1 MQAWAALSAEDTAY
15 SAVPGKSASDTMA
28 AGKDLTLAAIVQVWC
43 ESKCTVHS
51 SSSGLRPCCSDA
63 DQLPSICRPATMP
76 GQQSLGPLTCAAIS
90 SCRAG
95 EDPCA
100 FEQANMPASPLK
112 LPFQAWRLHCLWLVE
127 FADAPFEA
135 ACGPLCLLLS
145 NLVPQKHSVEQSCSA
160 VAHQLRHTH
169 CTENTTPHWSLLVHI
184 RGWLLANAHEMFW
197 ACLSAAPCLTTWH
210 LCSAT
215 GNEAFCTGIA
225 LWAFSQQGV
234 LQAAPLRHHAQG
246 GSEQPALYRIN
257 DDIDVEVDIQE
268 LRGGRWQPYR

>member
-135 ACGPLCLLLS
+135 ACGPLGASCCQIWCHRNTQLNNHALLW
-145 NLVPQKHSVEQSCSA
+145 PISCGILTA
-160 VAHQLRHTH
+160 LR
-169 CTENTTPHWSLLVHI
+169 TPHHTDRFSCI
-184 RGWLLANAHEMFW
+184 QGLA
-197 ACLSAAPCLTTWH
+197 ACQRP
-210 LCSAT
+210 
-215 GNEAFCTGIA
+215 
-225 LWAFSQQGV
+225 
-234 LQAAPLRHHAQG
+234 
-246 GSEQPALYRIN
+246 
-257 DDIDVEVDIQE
+257 
-268 LRGGRWQPYR
+268 